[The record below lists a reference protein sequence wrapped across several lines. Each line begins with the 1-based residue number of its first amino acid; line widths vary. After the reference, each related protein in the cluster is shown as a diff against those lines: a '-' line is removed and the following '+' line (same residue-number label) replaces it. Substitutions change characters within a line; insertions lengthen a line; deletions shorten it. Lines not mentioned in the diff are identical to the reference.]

1 MHILIFPFYLTKVDA
16 GPKNSAS
23 FDNSQQIDE
32 EMKARIKEQIQQLV
46 EFETE
51 IAKITKSQ
59 AERRQDSKTYRNTSL
74 SKLNEKADFLD
85 WKVYFNRAFMEHL
98 NRSLEEE
105 YQDVTYAEEYIG
117 TISIQI
123 LFEFITHFI

>member
-1 MHILIFPFYLTKVDA
+1 
-16 GPKNSAS
+16 
-23 FDNSQQIDE
+23 
-32 EMKARIKEQIQQLV
+32 MKDRIKKQIQQLV
-46 EFETE
+46 DFETE

-85 WKVYFNRAFMEHL
+85 WKAYFNRAFMERL

-117 TISIQI
+117 TISIQLLFQCTVYFSNEI
-123 LFEFITHFI
+123 LDLS